1 MGIFD
6 KDTGLIYSGSAEQ
19 LITQLIGAIALS
31 VWASLFCWIFFSIMS
46 QVKRF
51 RVAPIYEIVGID
63 LLMHASIHD
72 LSLDAFIKNIN
83 PSNKRE
89 TDSYA
94 HLRERI
100 EAIQIEHAEAITSRT
115 NSDSSKTASTVTT

>member
-1 MGIFD
+1 M
-6 KDTGLIYSGSAEQ
+6 
-19 LITQLIGAIALS
+19 TQLIGAIALS
-31 VWASLFCWIFFSIMS
+31 LWATLFCWIFFSIMS

-72 LSLDAFIKNIN
+72 FSLDAFIKNKN
-83 PSNKRE
+83 PCIKKE

-94 HLRERI
+94 HLQERI
-100 EAIQIEHAEAITSRT
+100 EAIQIEHTQMITSRT
-115 NSDSSKTASTVTT
+115 NSDSSKTGSTVTTYRESAK